1 MRIFKTILIVT
12 GILLLANICEAGVVP
27 RFVSLKSNEV
37 NLRTGPSK
45 NYPITWVIR
54 NKGEPVE
61 VITEFEQWREIKDK
75 DGDNGWVHESMLSG
89 NRYAIVTGG
98 EVQCL
103 YRGAEGD
110 KKVARLEPGVRA
122 KLLTCKESRCYVS
135 VEQHKGWIARDKVWG
150 VYSHEK
156 FD

>member
-1 MRIFKTILIVT
+1 MMIFKMTLIAT
-12 GILLLANICEAGVVP
+12 GILFLANICEAGVVP

-45 NYPITWVIR
+45 NYPIQWVIR

-89 NRYAIVTGG
+89 NRYVIITGD
-98 EVQCL
+98 EVQYL
-103 YRGAEGD
+103 YRRADSD
-110 KKVARLEPGVRA
+110 KKLARFEPGVRA
-122 KLLTCKESRCYVS
+122 KLLTCKEQRCYVS
-135 VEQHKGWIARDKVWG
+135 AEQHKGWIARDKVWG
-150 VYSHEK
+150 VYTHER